1 MFVMLLGDVKSP
13 RVVPKPHGSA
23 FSMQPPYLE
32 LGFSQPQVTLFFIKN
47 KYVAYHCVTKKYVAY
62 HQMSFNLF
70 RVYNIVLWLFP
81 SLVI

>member
-23 FSMQPPYLE
+23 FSVQPPYLE

-47 KYVAYHCVTKKYVAY
+47 FYKYVAYHCVTKKKYVAY

-70 RVYNIVLWLFP
+70 
-81 SLVI
+81 